1 MENNEVVFKKIP
13 LEVFINILQDAWNKG
28 ADYIDI
34 IGVPDQVQDNIA
46 VAIREEYMNVNPEEE
61 FEVDVELEHPEDEKD
76 LSDEDLNQLIW
87 TL

>member
-1 MENNEVVFKKIP
+1 VVFKKIP

-46 VAIREEYMNVNPEEE
+46 VAIREEYMNVNPEDE

-76 LSDEDLNQLIW
+76 LSDEDLNQLI
-87 TL
+87 

>member
-1 MENNEVVFKKIP
+1 MENNEVTFKKIP

-46 VAIREEYMNVNPEEE
+46 VAIREEYMNVNPEDE

-76 LSDEDLNQLIW
+76 LSDEDLNQLI
-87 TL
+87 